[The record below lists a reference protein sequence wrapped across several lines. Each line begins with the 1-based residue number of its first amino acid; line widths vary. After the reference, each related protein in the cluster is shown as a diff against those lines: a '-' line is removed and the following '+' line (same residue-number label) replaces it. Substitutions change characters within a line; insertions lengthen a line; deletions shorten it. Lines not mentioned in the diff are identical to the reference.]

1 MLKNLQNAVVKS
13 LSIFD
18 NPIVHC
24 LFVTFVALYASILA
38 PRLPNSI
45 GQIMSKPVAKVIF
58 FFIVVLLAQ
67 KDPRVALVVSLGYI
81 FTIQAVTKFNVQ
93 DKISSLTASATRWSP
108 AINPSSA
115 ADNVTDVSLVD
126 SENESYILDKPYKI
140 TDETEVVAPL
150 HDVDFH
156 AGAQSLG
163 QPIVG
168 YENDT
173 LDKNGAP
180 W

>member
-1 MLKNLQNAVVKS
+1 MLKDLQNAIVKS

-38 PRLPNSI
+38 PRLPSVVAQVMNNSV
-45 GQIMSKPVAKVIF
+45 SKIVF
-58 FFIVVLLAQ
+58 FFVVVLLAQ
-67 KDPRVALVVSLGYI
+67 KDPRIALIVSLGYI
-81 FTIQAVTKFNVQ
+81 FTIQALTKFNVQ
-93 DKISSLTASATRWSP
+93 DKISTLTTTAKRWKPSTSQLSA
-108 AINPSSA
+108 I
-115 ADNVTDVSLVD
+115 DNAVDVSLVD
-126 SENESYILDKPYKI
+126 SENESSILDKPYTI

-168 YENDT
+168 YENDS
-173 LDKNGAP
+173 LDRSGAP

>member
-1 MLKNLQNAVVKS
+1 MLKDLQNAIVKS
-13 LSIFD
+13 LSLFD
-18 NPIVHC
+18 NPVIHC

-38 PRLPNSI
+38 PRLP
-45 GQIMSKPVAKVIF
+45 GVVAQIMHNPVCKIIF

-67 KDPRVALVVSLGYI
+67 KDPRIALIVSLGYI
-81 FTIQAVTKFNVQ
+81 FTVQALTKYNVQ
-93 DKISSLTASATRWSP
+93 DKISTLRTTAKQWKPSTSQ
-108 AINPSSA
+108 SSA
-115 ADNVTDVSLVD
+115 VDNAVDVSLVD
-126 SENESYILDKPYKI
+126 SENESSMLDKPYTI
-140 TDETEVVAPL
+140 TDDTEVVAPL

-168 YENDT
+168 YENDV
-173 LDKNGAP
+173 LDRSGAP